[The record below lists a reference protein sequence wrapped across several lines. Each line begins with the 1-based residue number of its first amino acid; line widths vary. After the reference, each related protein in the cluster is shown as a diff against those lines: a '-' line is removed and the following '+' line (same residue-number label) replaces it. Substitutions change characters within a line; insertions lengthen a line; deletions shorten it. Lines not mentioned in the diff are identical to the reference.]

1 MEGGNRLHNELKG
14 GERATNT
21 LNFLWR
27 LHLDGQSMSCIAQ
40 IRSGFVARE
49 KPWQVGSV
57 RKGGDTEATRSRGAS
72 RAGVFGS
79 GDDYNVCVASGQ
91 YE

>member
-49 KPWQVGSV
+49 KP
-57 RKGGDTEATRSRGAS
+57 
-72 RAGVFGS
+72 
-79 GDDYNVCVASGQ
+79 
-91 YE
+91 

>member
-27 LHLDGQSMSCIAQ
+27 LHLDGQSMLCIAQ

-49 KPWQVGSV
+49 KPWQVGRV
-57 RKGGDTEATRSRGAS
+57 RKGGDTEATRRRHGVGERPEPESSGAAMTTTS
-72 RAGVFGS
+72 V
-79 GDDYNVCVASGQ
+79 
-91 YE
+91 